1 VYLFDQANYTIIDIC
16 DRYVIDG
23 SVVVNITSAKGSLSD
38 EIIGLVK
45 EPPPLPTPPPC
56 DGDLTYS
63 EVINYK
69 NKRFRGKNGLSTR
82 KLRYCRSYKAL
93 YLYHGNIRTCL

>member
-1 VYLFDQANYTIIDIC
+1 MTFTSL
-16 DRYVIDG
+16 
-23 SVVVNITSAKGSLSD
+23 SVLITSAKGSLSD

-45 EPPPLPTPPPC
+45 EPPPLPTPPPPC

-69 NKRFRGKNGLSTR
+69 NKRFRGKMDYQQENCGTADPI
-82 KLRYCRSYKAL
+82 KAL
-93 YLYHGNIRTCL
+93 YLYHGNVRASL

>member
-1 VYLFDQANYTIIDIC
+1 VFVGTGISTMTFTSL
-16 DRYVIDG
+16 
-23 SVVVNITSAKGSLSD
+23 SVLITSAKGSLSD

-69 NKRFRGKNGLSTR
+69 NKRFRGKMDYQQENCGTADPIR
-82 KLRYCRSYKAL
+82 L
-93 YLYHGNIRTCL
+93 YTYITETSEHACEI